1 MAYIPL
7 SNYEYDSGPHQIQ
20 SGPVSEGYIVLSSG
34 ILDVGAD
41 LGVVTP
47 GPATSGVYS
56 TTAWRE
62 VPPAISGYWTDFE
75 ENHYDPSGVLSVY
88 NGYRPLS
95 VTTIANAKVQTSL
108 GPEFGVRDAGKYT
121 YFGGAAPDNQ
131 NYTPYNTPAGPSFD
145 PEPGLPGGSS
155 PSGGGPGGGPG
166 LNRLPAMGSQYPGGT
181 FGNYAPSAVA
191 GTTGYGPFYQQ
202 PVQPVSVSLLPV
214 ESVGSSAG
222 EPGPYRVPALPV
234 PQPGSTVSATP
245 TDGGGYSTTQSA
257 FTGPTVGL
265 PSPYGSA
272 DLVQQRLYDP
282 NFLSDFYGAANAK
295 PKSRNNRRR

>member
-131 NYTPYNTPAGPSFD
+131 NYTPYNTPGFNSPYAYNDETKKFEGQGHTGGGVTHGRYEGGLLTNILGSQGTSNRSEWRYHPPVYCKTYTETIRSTV
-145 PEPGLPGGSS
+145 PGLMSPPLRFVYRGGASRYVSNYGSIYYQGSESVRNLVRTFS
-155 PSGGGPGGGPG
+155 PSV
-166 LNRLPAMGSQYPGGT
+166 N
-181 FGNYAPSAVA
+181 
-191 GTTGYGPFYQQ
+191 
-202 PVQPVSVSLLPV
+202 
-214 ESVGSSAG
+214 SSN
-222 EPGPYRVPALPV
+222 
-234 PQPGSTVSATP
+234 Q
-245 TDGGGYSTTQSA
+245 
-257 FTGPTVGL
+257 
-265 PSPYGSA
+265 
-272 DLVQQRLYDP
+272 
-282 NFLSDFYGAANAK
+282 
-295 PKSRNNRRR
+295 KSI